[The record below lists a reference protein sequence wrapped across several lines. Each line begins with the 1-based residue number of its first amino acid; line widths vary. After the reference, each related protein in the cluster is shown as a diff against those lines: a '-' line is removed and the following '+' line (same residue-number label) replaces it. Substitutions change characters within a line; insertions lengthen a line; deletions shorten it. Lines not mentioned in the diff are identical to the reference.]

1 MADVKDDNELIQACR
16 IPESKEYAY
25 TQIVKKYQ
33 EKLYW
38 HIRRMVIEHEDTND
52 VLQNMFIK
60 VWKSIENFREESSL
74 YTWLYRIATNESL
87 TFIEK
92 QKKRMAI
99 SIDDEDRS
107 YLTGKLK
114 ADTHFDAS
122 KIKNAHNWCR
132 HSVMDAMKEGH
143 PIVVVSNTFT
153 QEWEMEVYYL
163 LAEELGYR
171 VTSMIVENRHEG
183 KNIHGCPDDKIEQ
196 MKTRFEISL

>member
-1 MADVKDDNELIQACR
+1 MKQLILLRGLPGSGKSTVAKLFDKALHFEADMYFLD
-16 IPESKEYAY
+16 
-25 TQIVKKYQ
+25 
-33 EKLYW
+33 
-38 HIRRMVIEHEDTND
+38 
-52 VLQNMFIK
+52 
-60 VWKSIENFREESSL
+60 
-74 YTWLYRIATNESL
+74 
-87 TFIEK
+87 
-92 QKKRMAI
+92 
-99 SIDDEDRS
+99 
-107 YLTGKLK
+107 
-114 ADTHFDAS
+114 ADGNYHFDAS

-171 VTSMIVENRHEG
+171 VISMIVENRHEG

>member
-1 MADVKDDNELIQACR
+1 MLIRGLPGSGKSTVAKLFDKALHFEADMYFLD
-16 IPESKEYAY
+16 
-25 TQIVKKYQ
+25 
-33 EKLYW
+33 
-38 HIRRMVIEHEDTND
+38 
-52 VLQNMFIK
+52 
-60 VWKSIENFREESSL
+60 
-74 YTWLYRIATNESL
+74 
-87 TFIEK
+87 
-92 QKKRMAI
+92 
-99 SIDDEDRS
+99 
-107 YLTGKLK
+107 
-114 ADTHFDAS
+114 ADGNYHFDAS

>member
-1 MADVKDDNELIQACR
+1 MKQLMLIRGLPGSGKSTVAKLFDKALHFEADMYFLDADGN
-16 IPESKEYAY
+16 
-25 TQIVKKYQ
+25 YQ
-33 EKLYW
+33 
-38 HIRRMVIEHEDTND
+38 
-52 VLQNMFIK
+52 
-60 VWKSIENFREESSL
+60 
-74 YTWLYRIATNESL
+74 
-87 TFIEK
+87 
-92 QKKRMAI
+92 
-99 SIDDEDRS
+99 
-107 YLTGKLK
+107 
-114 ADTHFDAS
+114 FDAS

-196 MKTRFEISL
+196 MKTRFEFKL

>member
-1 MADVKDDNELIQACR
+1 MLIRGLPGSGKSTVAKLFDKALHFEADMYFLD
-16 IPESKEYAY
+16 
-25 TQIVKKYQ
+25 
-33 EKLYW
+33 
-38 HIRRMVIEHEDTND
+38 
-52 VLQNMFIK
+52 
-60 VWKSIENFREESSL
+60 
-74 YTWLYRIATNESL
+74 
-87 TFIEK
+87 
-92 QKKRMAI
+92 
-99 SIDDEDRS
+99 
-107 YLTGKLK
+107 
-114 ADTHFDAS
+114 ADGNYHFDAS

-171 VTSMIVENRHEG
+171 VISMIVENRHEG

>member
-1 MADVKDDNELIQACR
+1 MLIRGLPGSGKSTVAKLFDKALHFEADMYFLD
-16 IPESKEYAY
+16 
-25 TQIVKKYQ
+25 
-33 EKLYW
+33 
-38 HIRRMVIEHEDTND
+38 
-52 VLQNMFIK
+52 
-60 VWKSIENFREESSL
+60 
-74 YTWLYRIATNESL
+74 
-87 TFIEK
+87 
-92 QKKRMAI
+92 
-99 SIDDEDRS
+99 
-107 YLTGKLK
+107 
-114 ADTHFDAS
+114 ADGNYHFDVS

>member
-1 MADVKDDNELIQACR
+1 MLIRGLPGSGKSTVAKLFDKALHFEADMYFLDADGN
-16 IPESKEYAY
+16 
-25 TQIVKKYQ
+25 YQ
-33 EKLYW
+33 
-38 HIRRMVIEHEDTND
+38 
-52 VLQNMFIK
+52 
-60 VWKSIENFREESSL
+60 
-74 YTWLYRIATNESL
+74 
-87 TFIEK
+87 
-92 QKKRMAI
+92 
-99 SIDDEDRS
+99 
-107 YLTGKLK
+107 
-114 ADTHFDAS
+114 FDAS

-171 VTSMIVENRHEG
+171 VTSMIVENRHDG

>member
-1 MADVKDDNELIQACR
+1 MKQLMLIRGLPGSGKSTVAKLFDKALHFEADMYFLDADGN
-16 IPESKEYAY
+16 
-25 TQIVKKYQ
+25 YQ
-33 EKLYW
+33 
-38 HIRRMVIEHEDTND
+38 
-52 VLQNMFIK
+52 
-60 VWKSIENFREESSL
+60 
-74 YTWLYRIATNESL
+74 
-87 TFIEK
+87 
-92 QKKRMAI
+92 
-99 SIDDEDRS
+99 
-107 YLTGKLK
+107 
-114 ADTHFDAS
+114 FDAS

-171 VTSMIVENRHEG
+171 VISMIVENRHEG

>member
-1 MADVKDDNELIQACR
+1 MYFLDADGN
-16 IPESKEYAY
+16 
-25 TQIVKKYQ
+25 YQ
-33 EKLYW
+33 
-38 HIRRMVIEHEDTND
+38 
-52 VLQNMFIK
+52 
-60 VWKSIENFREESSL
+60 
-74 YTWLYRIATNESL
+74 
-87 TFIEK
+87 
-92 QKKRMAI
+92 
-99 SIDDEDRS
+99 
-107 YLTGKLK
+107 
-114 ADTHFDAS
+114 FDAS

-171 VTSMIVENRHEG
+171 VTSMIVENRHDG

>member
-1 MADVKDDNELIQACR
+1 MKQLILLRGLPGSGKSTVAKLFDKALHFEADMYFLD
-16 IPESKEYAY
+16 
-25 TQIVKKYQ
+25 
-33 EKLYW
+33 
-38 HIRRMVIEHEDTND
+38 
-52 VLQNMFIK
+52 
-60 VWKSIENFREESSL
+60 
-74 YTWLYRIATNESL
+74 
-87 TFIEK
+87 
-92 QKKRMAI
+92 
-99 SIDDEDRS
+99 
-107 YLTGKLK
+107 
-114 ADTHFDAS
+114 ADGNYHFDAS

-171 VTSMIVENRHEG
+171 VISMIVENRHDG